1 MEKKVNALDFESLL
15 KSENAKMAKLI
26 PKPISEE
33 QLFNMLQVETT
44 SITFLGFE
52 TCFAG

>member
-15 KSENAKMAKLI
+15 KSEKAKMAKLI
-26 PKPISEE
+26 PKPIIEE
-33 QLFNMLQVETT
+33 QLFNMLQVKTRL
-44 SITFLGFE
+44 ITFIGFE